1 MKLSGLILAATLA
14 LSVVT
19 SAGTGRL
26 APDWELESI
35 DGDAVRLSD
44 AVHERPVIL
53 LFWASWCPYCKA
65 LMPHLQSLQLELGDE
80 IKILAINFA
89 DKDGDPVAYMK
100 DAGYDF
106 TVLLEGDAIASAYG
120 IYGTPGVVLVDRNRE
135 VRFDLRNVQLPEA
148 RRLDDTANHKR
159 KAAHRAPFWAA
170 EIRKSVD
177 EVLAR
182 PAP

>member
-1 MKLSGLILAATLA
+1 MKFSGLILAATLA
-14 LSVVT
+14 LSMVT

-35 DGDAVRLSD
+35 EGEVVRLSD
-44 AVHERPVIL
+44 VVHEQPVVL

-65 LMPHLQSLQLELGDE
+65 LMPHLQSIQLEYGDE
-80 IKILAINFA
+80 LKIVAINFA
-89 DKDGDPVAYMK
+89 DKDNDPVAYMK
-100 DAGYDF
+100 GTGYDF
-106 TVLLEGDAIASAYG
+106 TVLLEGDAVASAYE

-135 VRFDLRNVQLPEA
+135 VRFDLRDVQLPEVL
-148 RRLDDTANHKR
+148 RLDDTAGAKR
-159 KAAHRAPFWAA
+159 KAAYRAPFWAA

>member
-1 MKLSGLILAATLA
+1 MAATLA
-14 LSVVT
+14 LSMVT

-35 DGDAVRLSD
+35 EGEVVRLSD
-44 AVHERPVIL
+44 VVHEQPVVL

-65 LMPHLQSLQLELGDE
+65 LMPHLQSIQLEYGDE
-80 IKILAINFA
+80 LKIVAINFA
-89 DKDGDPVAYMK
+89 DKDNDPVAYMK
-100 DAGYDF
+100 GTGYDF
-106 TVLLEGDAIASAYG
+106 TVLLEGDAVASAYE

-135 VRFDLRNVQLPEA
+135 VRFDLRDVQLPEVL
-148 RRLDDTANHKR
+148 RLDDTAGAKR
-159 KAAHRAPFWAA
+159 KAAYRAPFWAA

>member
-1 MKLSGLILAATLA
+1 MKFSGLILAATLA

-35 DGDAVRLSD
+35 EGDVVRLSD
-44 AVHERPVIL
+44 VVHEQPVIL

-80 IKILAINFA
+80 IRILAVNFA

-100 DAGYDF
+100 DTGYDF
-106 TVLLEGDAIASAYG
+106 TVLLEGDAVASAYE
-120 IYGTPGVVLVDRNRE
+120 IVGTPGVVLVDRNRE
-135 VRFDLRNVQLPEA
+135 VRFDLRNVQLPKA
-148 RRLDDTANHKR
+148 RRLEETAGNKR
-159 KAAHRAPFWAA
+159 KAAHRAPYWAA

-177 EVLAR
+177 EVLAK

>member
-1 MKLSGLILAATLA
+1 MKISGLVLAATLSM
-14 LSVVT
+14 SVMSSEGNT
-19 SAGTGRL
+19 WL
-26 APDWELESI
+26 APDWELESVA
-35 DGDAVRLSD
+35 GETVRLSD
-44 AVHERPVIL
+44 EVHEQPVIL

-80 IKILAINFA
+80 IRILAVNFA

-100 DAGYDF
+100 EAGYDF
-106 TVLLEGDAIASAYG
+106 TVLLEGDAVAAVYK
-120 IYGTPGVVLVDRNRE
+120 IYGTPGVVLVDRNRG
-135 VRFDLRNVQLPEA
+135 VRFDLRDVQLPEA
-148 RRLDDTANHKR
+148 QRLDDTADNKR

-177 EVLAR
+177 EVLAG

>member
-1 MKLSGLILAATLA
+1 MKFSGLILAATLA
-14 LSVVT
+14 LSMVT

-35 DGDAVRLSD
+35 EGEVVRLSD
-44 AVHERPVIL
+44 VVHEQPVVL

-65 LMPHLQSLQLELGDE
+65 LMPHLQSIQLEYGDE
-80 IKILAINFA
+80 IKIVAINFA
-89 DKDGDPVAYMK
+89 DKDNDPVAYMK
-100 DAGYDF
+100 GTGYDF
-106 TVLLEGDAIASAYG
+106 TVLLEGDAVASAYE

-135 VRFDLRNVQLPEA
+135 VRFDLRDVQLPEVL
-148 RRLDDTANHKR
+148 RLDDTAGAKR
-159 KAAHRAPFWAA
+159 KAAYRAPFWAA